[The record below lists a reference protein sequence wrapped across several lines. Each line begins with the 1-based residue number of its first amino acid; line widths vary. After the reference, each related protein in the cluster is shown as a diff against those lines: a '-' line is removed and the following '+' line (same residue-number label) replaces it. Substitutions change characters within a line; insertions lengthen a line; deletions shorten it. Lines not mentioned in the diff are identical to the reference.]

1 MVEIDRYY
9 LNVLE
14 SQKLLVDSGFSRKNY
29 YDETNDISENEKK
42 GDEDIYI
49 NSKERMNKFLK
60 KNKND
65 MRNIKNKNV
74 KINNKKTKV
83 IKKLINSKDVFK
95 LVEIIKFIIQRKVY
109 ATIYKYYIELEIHKN
124 YHLAFSY
131 LVAICKNYAFR
142 KIVAYSDYQ
151 SYHIVI
157 KKLFLPFIRR
167 NFRYFIGVLNFKRK
181 LRYFI
186 YILNKFFKFKV
197 FERIYNSSQIEE

>member
-1 MVEIDRYY
+1 LVEIDRYY

-74 KINNKKTKV
+74 IKLI
-83 IKKLINSKDVFK
+83 IKKQKSSK
-95 LVEIIKFIIQRKVY
+95 
-109 ATIYKYYIELEIHKN
+109 N
-124 YHLAFSY
+124 
-131 LVAICKNYAFR
+131 
-142 KIVAYSDYQ
+142 
-151 SYHIVI
+151 
-157 KKLFLPFIRR
+157 
-167 NFRYFIGVLNFKRK
+167 
-181 LRYFI
+181 
-186 YILNKFFKFKV
+186 
-197 FERIYNSSQIEE
+197 